1 MLEVLVP
8 FFVRIFSGY
17 FLSFVDDLFL
27 PAISLDKNPY
37 WLLVFNHKC
46 LIWIIN
52 IYIYIYLYI
61 CIYIDGFSRCCNLID
76 VGVFQNP
83 CIINYSPKRFKN
95 DIQTNL

>member
-52 IYIYIYLYI
+52 IYIYIFIYMYI
-61 CIYIDGFSRCCNLID
+61 Y
-76 VGVFQNP
+76 
-83 CIINYSPKRFKN
+83 
-95 DIQTNL
+95 